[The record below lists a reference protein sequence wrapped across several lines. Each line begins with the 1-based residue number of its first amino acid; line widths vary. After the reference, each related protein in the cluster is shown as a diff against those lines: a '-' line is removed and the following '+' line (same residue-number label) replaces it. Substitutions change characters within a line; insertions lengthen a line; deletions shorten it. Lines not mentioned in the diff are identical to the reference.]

1 MNFDA
6 VTSFISRLRNYAAIV
21 KMLLEVDLPKLEAA
35 AVQIS
40 ALLGEIAGSHNAL
53 GTVVATPA
61 PVVDPNAAQ

>member
-35 AVQIS
+35 AVTIKS
-40 ALLGEIAGSHNAL
+40 LLGDITASHATL
-53 GTVVATPA
+53 ASVVATPA
-61 PVVDPNAAQ
+61 AAETSAAA